1 MFEAFSATL
10 SAMLTMF
17 FCIFVG
23 FILRK
28 KKLEPEDTDCVLSKL
43 LNYALAPALTFS
55 TFSQNFNVH
64 SLIENYSLILYSCLI
79 LGLAVLLA
87 GPLSRLFAKE
97 GYVRNIY
104 KYAMAFANYGYMGN
118 AIVLVIFGSEILY
131 YYMLFTIPFGM
142 VCYSWGMAQLIP
154 GKGGLRGTLVRIL
167 NPSTLAMGLGILAG
181 LLNLKTYIPEFLSTA
196 LSNLG
201 NCMGPIAMVL
211 TGYVV
216 GIYDMKKML
225 TNKKIYLATAL
236 RLTVLPALFCSLL
249 LLLGADK
256 LVLTLTLVAFATPLG
271 LNTVV
276 FPAAYGADT
285 SIGAGMAL
293 ISHVLSVITF
303 PLIYMLFT
311 AVIH

>member
-17 FCIFVG
+17 FCIFTG

-43 LNYALAPALTFS
+43 LSYALAPALTFT
-55 TFSQNFNVH
+55 TFSQNFNLA
-64 SLIENYSLILYSCLI
+64 SLAEHYPLILYSCLLI
-79 LGLAVLLA
+79 GLAVLLA

-97 GYVRNIY
+97 GYTRNIY
-104 KYAMAFANYGYMGN
+104 KYAIAFANYSYMGN
-118 AIVLVIFGSEILY
+118 AIVLSIFGSELLY
-131 YYMLFTIPFGM
+131 YYMLFTIPMGM

-154 GKGGLRGTLVRIL
+154 GRGGLKGTLVRIL
-167 NPSTLAMGLGILAG
+167 NPSTMAMSLGILAG
-181 LLNLKTYIPEFLSTA
+181 LLNLKAYIPEFISSA
-196 LSNLG
+196 MRNLG

-216 GIYDMKKML
+216 GMYDIKKML
-225 TNKKIYLATAL
+225 TNKNLYLVTAL
-236 RLTVLPALFCSLL
+236 RLTVLPALFCGILL
-249 LLLGADK
+249 LFGADK
-256 LVLTLTLVAFATPLG
+256 LVLTLAIVAFATPLG

-303 PLIYMLFT
+303 PLMYTLFT